1 MHYHWAMPI
10 QHRLQRETLV
20 GGWLRDLAVAG
31 AFLTR
36 LPFHPTPPVD
46 MADLGP
52 AVRVFPLIGL
62 VVGITGG
69 GALWLAWQLDLQP
82 MACALIG
89 LAITT
94 WISGAL
100 HEDGLA
106 DFADGIGARDRARR
120 LAIMRD
126 SRIGAF
132 GVLALIFSVG
142 LKVVLLA
149 GIPSPELAA
158 ATLIGAA
165 AASRGVMPLLM
176 FALRPAR
183 ADGLGRDAGRPSKP
197 AMGVAAAFTILIL
210 LVFFDWQAA
219 LWVHQRWLV
228 QLAAV
233 LQQWLHKRQRA
244 LGIITEYD

>member
-1 MHYHWAMPI
+1 M
-10 QHRLQRETLV
+10 

-210 LVFFDWQAA
+210 LVFFDWQPA
-219 LWVHQRWLV
+219 LWVLVLFLATTAMLGWLAQRRLGGYTGDV
-228 QLAAV
+228 LGAAQQVAEVCV
-233 LQQWLHKRQRA
+233 LIA
-244 LGIITEYD
+244 AGAYAT

>member
-1 MHYHWAMPI
+1 M
-10 QHRLQRETLV
+10 

-36 LPFHPTPPVD
+36 LPFQPTPPVD

-52 AVRVFPLIGL
+52 AARVFPLIGL

-69 GALWLAWQLDLQP
+69 GALWLAWQVDLQP

-149 GIPSPELAA
+149 GIPAPGLAA

-183 ADGLGRDAGRPSKP
+183 VDGLGRDAGRPSKP
-197 AMGVAAAFTILIL
+197 AMGVATAFTIMIL
-210 LVFFDWQAA
+210 LSFFDWQPALSALVLFLVTTAMLGWLAQRRLGGYTGDVLGAA
-219 LWVHQRWLV
+219 QQVAEICVLI
-228 QLAAV
+228 AAG
-233 LQQWLHKRQRA
+233 A
-244 LGIITEYD
+244 YAT

>member
-1 MHYHWAMPI
+1 M
-10 QHRLQRETLV
+10 

-69 GALWLAWQLDLQP
+69 GALWLAWQVDLQP

-142 LKVVLLA
+142 LKLVLLA
-149 GIPSPELAA
+149 GIPAPGLAA

-183 ADGLGRDAGRPSKP
+183 VDGLGRDAGRPSKP
-197 AMGVAAAFTILIL
+197 AMGVATAFTILIL
-210 LVFFDWQAA
+210 LIFFDWQPALLALVLFLATTAMLGWLAQRRLGGYTGDVLGAA
-219 LWVHQRWLV
+219 QQIAEVCVLI
-228 QLAAV
+228 AAG
-233 LQQWLHKRQRA
+233 A
-244 LGIITEYD
+244 YAI